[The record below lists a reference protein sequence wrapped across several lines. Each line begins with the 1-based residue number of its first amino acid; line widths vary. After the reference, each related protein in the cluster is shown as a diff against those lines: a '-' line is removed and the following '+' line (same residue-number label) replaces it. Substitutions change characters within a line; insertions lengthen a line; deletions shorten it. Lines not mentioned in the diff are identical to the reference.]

1 MNPTLTKSGLADA
14 AIVKNRFVKL
24 TSTGIAASTAATDKI
39 YGVHSGDVD
48 AATGETV
55 PVIVNG
61 TAKVTASAAIAI
73 GAYVTATTG
82 GKAVTTTT
90 AGNVVRGIALTAA
103 DADGDEIEILLT
115 YFHHKA

>member
-1 MNPTLTKSGLADA
+1 MNPLLTKSALADA

-24 TSTGIAASTAATDKI
+24 TATGIAAATAGTDKI
-39 YGVHSGDVD
+39 YGVLNADVD

-55 PVIVNG
+55 PVTVVG

-73 GAYVTATTG
+73 GDSVTATTA
-82 GKAVTTTT
+82 GKAITTTT

-103 DADGDEIEILLT
+103 AADGDVIEIMLT
-115 YFHHKA
+115 YFKY